1 MDKEIKDY
9 ILKLSG
15 KASLLEELI
24 NDHEY
29 NLKVN
34 GEITEET
41 EKSNNDGSYNIIYK
55 FQPKIIEIESDSG
68 EVVKTKDIRKRSQ
81 KLRGMIYYFWQDYGA
96 DSHLSA
102 DEFYNR
108 FMDKLMVNLSGVI
121 EFLHS
126 IKDN

>member
-68 EVVKTKDIRKRSQ
+68 EVVKTKDIKRKSQ
-81 KLRGMIYYFWQDYGA
+81 KLRGALYYLWQDSKTKL
-96 DSHLSA
+96 DQ
-102 DEFYNR
+102 DEFYDM
-108 FMDKLMVNLSGVI
+108 FMDKLLANLNGVI
-121 EFLHS
+121 EFLH
-126 IKDN
+126 KA

>member
-1 MDKEIKDY
+1 MEKEIKDY

-41 EKSNNDGSYNIIYK
+41 EKSNNDGSYNILYK

-68 EVVKTKDIRKRSQ
+68 EVVKTKDIKRKSQ
-81 KLRGMIYYFWQDYGA
+81 KLRGALYYLWQDSKTKL
-96 DSHLSA
+96 DQ
-102 DEFYNR
+102 DEFYDM
-108 FMDKLMVNLSGVI
+108 FMDKLLANLNGVI
-121 EFLHS
+121 EFLH
-126 IKDN
+126 KA

>member
-41 EKSNNDGSYNIIYK
+41 EKSNNDGSYNILYK

-68 EVVKTKDIRKRSQ
+68 EVVKTKDIKRKSQ
-81 KLRGMIYYFWQDYGA
+81 KLRGALYYLWQDSKTKL
-96 DSHLSA
+96 DQ
-102 DEFYNR
+102 DEFYDM
-108 FMDKLMVNLSGVI
+108 FMDKLLANLNGVI
-121 EFLHS
+121 EFLH
-126 IKDN
+126 KA